1 MNSQDVRLEMKAFMQ
16 DFDLR
21 SLDSWIAFF
30 NFLPRFPILFVF
42 DCCSCCYLI
51 RVQLKFRNPL
61 FSLFLTI
68 VMATITDNLFSLVE
82 GRQYALFY
90 DDRLLPIVIGVWA
103 LFNFSPFDITYK
115 IADMC
120 SLLIA
125 IFRGYVSARDLTKAV
140 DILSKRY
147 TSWIFV
153 VIFSVLFVASKY
165 MIRSL
170 FGKIMK
176 QDVRSFGPIIFELAC
191 GAVFYYACTEMGQLC
206 RQLCFEREKARLAV
220 IVLLSMASFIRVCV
234 SDKYYSAVW
243 DKVEGLGAL
252 VIPYYGKT
260 WIPDLQYR

>member
-1 MNSQDVRLEMKAFMQ
+1 MKVHG
-16 DFDLR
+16 FDLR
-21 SLDSWIAFF
+21 SLDSWIEFF

-51 RVQLKFRNPL
+51 RSQLKFKNPL

-90 DDRLLPIVIGVWA
+90 DDRLLPIVIVVWA
-103 LFNFSPFDITYK
+103 LFNFSPFDIVFEVAK
-115 IADMC
+115 LV
-120 SLLIA
+120 SFLIA

-147 TSWIFV
+147 KFCVFV
-153 VIFSVLFVASKY
+153 VILSVLFVASKY

-176 QDVRSFGPIIFELAC
+176 QDVRSFGPILFELTV
-191 GAVFYYACTEMGQLC
+191 GTLIYYSLTDIGHVFKQICFDRETTRLC
-206 RQLCFEREKARLAV
+206 VIALLAV
-220 IVLLSMASFIRVCV
+220 ASLIRHTVR
-234 SDKYYSAVW
+234 DKVYSTAW
-243 DKVEGLGAL
+243 DKVEGAVSLF
-252 VIPYYGKT
+252 VPYYGKT
-260 WIPDLQYR
+260 WIPDLQ